1 GATGVPVDGDPGW
14 ESALAA
20 GTINDRRDAYADR
33 AAEPMGLL
41 DRAPESGRK
50 RVRWRAED
58 VIHFAWSA
66 DPEFVY
72 EGGMW
77 RDIPVHVLYQR
88 AAAAEWG
95 NGVALQRTYDAMEWT
110 DTIFGRYVYPQ
121 ITNLHRIEPGGT
133 EFPMLIMDGSAS
145 QGLIVHEILHQY
157 AHAILANNEW
167 REGWLDEGLASF
179 LTTWYAE
186 AQGEPGVW
194 DRSLEAARTRE
205 RMLQTQPIAT
215 PGAEFVDF
223 ATYQAMT
230 YTKPSLVFRMLR
242 EMLGEP
248 TMRQVLRTYHEQN
261 TLQHVTE
268 QDFRAAVNQ
277 VTGRDYGWFFDQWLH
292 TRNRLDYGIA
302 DARTRQLADGRW
314 STRVEVLRLGQAW
327 MPVEL
332 QVGETLRTLDSRE
345 QRQAVELV
353 TRERPREAMLDP
365 RSVLLDMDPT
375 THRAAIR

>member
-1 GATGVPVDGDPGW
+1 
-14 ESALAA
+14 
-20 GTINDRRDAYADR
+20 
-33 AAEPMGLL
+33 
-41 DRAPESGRK
+41 
-50 RVRWRAED
+50 
-58 VIHFAWSA
+58 
-66 DPEFVY
+66 
-72 EGGMW
+72 
-77 RDIPVHVLYQR
+77 
-88 AAAAEWG
+88 
-95 NGVALQRTYDAMEWT
+95 
-110 DTIFGRYVYPQ
+110 
-121 ITNLHRIEPGGT
+121 
-133 EFPMLIMDGSAS
+133 
-145 QGLIVHEILHQY
+145 
-157 AHAILANNEW
+157 
-167 REGWLDEGLASF
+167 
-179 LTTWYAE
+179 
-186 AQGEPGVW
+186 
-194 DRSLEAARTRE
+194 
-205 RMLQTQPIAT
+205 
-215 PGAEFVDF
+215 
-223 ATYQAMT
+223 MT

-332 QVGETLRTLDSRE
+332 QVGETVRTLDSRE